1 MASISYLGLNE
12 TGKKITRFLNSVLS
26 HIEKI
31 HKFMLQSNVFL
42 FAFLLLLFF
51 TVESNVR
58 DSLLLFFKSF
68 YMVPMH
74 LLGYVYTSQGYIV
87 CVYTVQIVQKA
98 AGADRAELSAQWCQR
113 QTIN

>member
-1 MASISYLGLNE
+1 M
-12 TGKKITRFLNSVLS
+12 F
-26 HIEKI
+26 
-31 HKFMLQSNVFL
+31 FFFL
-42 FAFLLLLFF
+42 FFFYFFF

-68 YMVPMH
+68 YMMPMH